1 MYYIGDNKLQ
11 PVLVA
16 VKQSNYVAYPDFYKK
31 DGFLLKGVQLCVP
44 KCSLG
49 DQLLLEVHNLG
60 LFGRDKTLTTT
71 EIQLKRHG
79 SRCVK
84 AGPEMFDLSEIQGGN
99 QQCWPLSSST
109 CAFQAMGVH

>member
-11 PVLVA
+11 PFLVA
-16 VKQSNYVAYPDFYKK
+16 VKQSN
-31 DGFLLKGVQLCVP
+31 CVP
-44 KCSLG
+44 KSSLG

-60 LFGRDKTLTTT
+60 HFGRDKTLTTT
-71 EIQLKRHG
+71 EILLKRHG

-99 QQCWPLSSST
+99 HQCWPLSSST
-109 CAFQAMGVH
+109 RAFQALGVH